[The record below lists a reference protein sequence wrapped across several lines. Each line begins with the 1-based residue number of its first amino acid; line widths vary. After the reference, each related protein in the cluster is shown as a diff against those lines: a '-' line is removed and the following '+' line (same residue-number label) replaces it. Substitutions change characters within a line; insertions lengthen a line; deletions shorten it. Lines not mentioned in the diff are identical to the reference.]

1 MAGENMQSK
10 TERFEMRLDPGTVE
24 RVDEWR
30 TQQADLPSRAEAV
43 RRLMDAGLSTT
54 QNKAIRFSDGE
65 KLATLMLCEIYKHL
79 KIDGDIDPAFVEEA
93 LFGGHYWGLAWKYT
107 GIFHDY
113 EEYESVVTEVVE
125 ILAMWSSMESSYAK
139 LSKDNRS
146 KIESEAGPLG
156 KHVSFSGF
164 DGNNEGQYLS
174 ATRFLI
180 ESLERFAEFKD
191 RDLNSHVPSIGR
203 YRRML
208 TVFKPMK
215 RTLAGGNLAPGE
227 IVQLLNA

>member
-1 MAGENMQSK
+1 
-10 TERFEMRLDPGTVE
+10 
-24 RVDEWR
+24 
-30 TQQADLPSRAEAV
+30 
-43 RRLMDAGLSTT
+43 MDAGLSTT